1 MSIWSRIANTLRRG
15 DRLNSEIDEEL
26 QSHLQEAIESGRD
39 PVEAHRALGNT
50 LRLREQ
56 ALDFRILP
64 WLDSLKMDAIFGWRQ
79 VRKNK
84 ITSLAAI
91 LSLGL
96 GIGACTAAFR
106 LIDAVLL
113 RPLPVAHPE
122 RLHVIAFEA
131 SGGTGYPNVFDS
143 CSYPLFRAMRDAVK
157 DDADLIGVSYSER
170 VDLTYKTDEEME
182 KAYRQYVSGSMFNA
196 FGLQPALGRLLTPED
211 DGPLGMHPYAV
222 LSYDYWKTRFGRDPN
237 VIGRT
242 L

>member
-15 DRLNSEIDEEL
+15 DRLNDEIDEEL

-39 PVEAHRALGNT
+39 PAEAHRALGNT

-84 ITSLAAI
+84 ITSTAAV
-91 LSLGL
+91 LSLAL

-113 RPLPVAHPE
+113 RPLPITDPANLYALVRRMPDANGQMTIGDSWAYPAFTQMRQTVKGKAE
-122 RLHVIAFEA
+122 LIAA
-131 SGGTGYPNVFDS
+131 SFVYPGDIT
-143 CSYPLFRAMRDAVK
+143 Y
-157 DDADLIGVSYSER
+157 DDNAELER
-170 VDLTYKTDEEME
+170 VNL
-182 KAYRQYVSGSMFNA
+182 
-196 FGLQPALGRLLTPED
+196 
-211 DGPLGMHPYAV
+211 
-222 LSYDYWKTRFGRDPN
+222 
-237 VIGRT
+237 
-242 L
+242 